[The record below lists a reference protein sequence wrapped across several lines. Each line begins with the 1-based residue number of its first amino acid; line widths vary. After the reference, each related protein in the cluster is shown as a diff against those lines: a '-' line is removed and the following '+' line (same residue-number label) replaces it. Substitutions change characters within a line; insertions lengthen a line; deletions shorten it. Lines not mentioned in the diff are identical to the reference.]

1 MLSLN
6 IRRAIFPTVVVFSLL
21 SFAPLSVSVGAEAAW
36 RSGNPPTIVSAKFD
50 DQRRLVVEFNA
61 PDGMAHLNARES
73 NPRGGS
79 VVMDNDPVNAKP
91 ASETSYGPLMA
102 CNNKGNCKGYWS
114 LPTYPEKSTYT
125 FTSPPLSEKDFP
137 AGTYY
142 LQVNTFNEDPYASTR
157 QEEFSN
163 IETVILGKV
172 SIAPS
177 HVVPLLL
184 PVRIPVSNG
193 TSICIAWRNY
203 MAIGNLAARAQN
215 AYNAA
220 MNARLEKMSSFPPAV
235 EAIYQRTLKQTS
247 AGKVALAKNGARAIS
262 ACSAVPTAVAKNGEF
277 VPVPVPA
284 SNGTAA
290 CKKNRDHL
298 VYLNQ
303 ELLKVVNNFRTTSTS
318 QTTRTKQLNTRFG
331 QLTADLEKT
340 WPLVF
345 KTCAPF

>member
-1 MLSLN
+1 MKSLN
-6 IRRAIFPTVVVFSLL
+6 IRRVFFSAAMTSFLFSLI
-21 SFAPLSVSVGAEAAW
+21 SVPVSVAADAAW
-36 RSGNPPTIVSAKFD
+36 RSGNPPTVVSAKFD
-50 DQRRLVVEFNA
+50 DQRRLVVEFSA

-79 VVMDNDPVNAKP
+79 VVIDNDPVNAKP
-91 ASETSYGPLMA
+91 AHETSYGPLMA
-102 CNNKGNCKGYWS
+102 CNNKGNCKGFWS

-157 QEEFSN
+157 QEEFSK
-163 IETVILGKV
+163 IETVVLGKV

-177 HVVPLLL
+177 HIVPLLL
-184 PVRIPVSNG
+184 PALIPVSNG
-193 TSICIAWRNY
+193 TPICIAWRNY

-220 MNARLEKMSSFPPAV
+220 MNARLEKMSSFPPDV

-247 AGKVALAKNGARAIS
+247 AGKAALAKNGARAVS
-262 ACSAVPTAVAKNGEF
+262 ACSPAPSAVAKNGEF

-284 SNGTAA
+284 SNGTSA

-303 ELLKVVNNFRTTSTS
+303 ELLKVVNNFRTTSIS
-318 QTTRTKQLNTRFG
+318 QTTRTKQLYTRFN
-331 QLTADLEKT
+331 QLTADLVKT

-345 KTCAPF
+345 KACAPF

>member
-1 MLSLN
+1 MTSLL
-6 IRRAIFPTVVVFSLL
+6 FSLI
-21 SFAPLSVSVGAEAAW
+21 PLPVSVGAEAAW

-50 DQRRLVVEFNA
+50 DQRRLVVEFSA
-61 PDGMAHLNARES
+61 PDGMAHLNARE
-73 NPRGGS
+73 NDPRGGS
-79 VVMDNDPVNAKP
+79 IVIDNDPVNAK
-91 ASETSYGPLMA
+91 AAYETSYGPLMA

-114 LPTYPEKSTYT
+114 LPTYPEKNTYT
-125 FTSPPLSEKDFP
+125 FISPSLSEKDFP

-157 QEEFSN
+157 QEEFSK
-163 IETVILGKV
+163 IESVVVGTV

-177 HVVPLLL
+177 HIVPLLL
-184 PVRIPVSNG
+184 PALIPVSNG
-193 TSICIAWRNY
+193 TPICIAWRNY
-203 MAIGNLAARAQN
+203 MAIGNFAARAQN

-247 AGKVALAKNGARAIS
+247 AGKAALAKNGARAIS
-262 ACSAVPTAVAKNGEF
+262 ACSAAPTAVAQNGEF

-298 VYLNQ
+298 VYVNQ
-303 ELLKVVNNFRTTSTS
+303 ELLKVVNNFRTTSAS
-318 QTTRTKQLNTRFG
+318 QTTRSKQLNTRFN
-331 QLTADLEKT
+331 QLTVDLVKT

-345 KTCAPF
+345 KACTPF